1 MTSIATGKQAIV
13 IGAGIV
19 GVCTANALL
28 DKGFSVD
35 VFDPAEPGSPEQ
47 CSYGNAGGICPGS
60 CLPNAMP
67 GLMKSVP
74 QWLLDPEGPL
84 YIRLAYVPHALPWLI
99 RFVLSGRKSKVE
111 KISQAM
117 IDLHRLSYEA
127 YEPLMAEAGCTDLL
141 QKRGQLFVFER
152 DDGPERSAYGMG
164 LRRSHGV
171 TVDTLS
177 AGEIQDLEP
186 ALSDRF
192 KSAIYLP
199 DQGQCPNPGRLVASL
214 AALAARKGARF
225 HREPVK
231 GFTYSLGEASGV
243 VASSGA
249 YFADRIVVAAGAW
262 SAGLARQLGDRIP
275 FESERGYH
283 VTLPDA
289 DTGLRIQTI
298 SADRK
303 FVASPME
310 AGLRL
315 AGTVEFAG
323 LQAPPNFERAD
334 LLVNQAQG
342 MFKRF
347 ERSTVH
353 RWMGHRPGTPD
364 SIPVIDRA
372 KRHAKV
378 TYAFGHGHQ
387 GLIGGAVTGRVVAD
401 MAVGAAP
408 AIDISHFRLDR
419 FGLKNL

>member
-1 MTSIATGKQAIV
+1 MISIATGKHAIV
-13 IGAGIV
+13 IGAGII
-19 GVCTANALL
+19 GVCTVNALL
-28 DKGFSVD
+28 DKGFAVD

-67 GLMKSVP
+67 GLMKNVP

-84 YIRLAYVPHALPWLI
+84 YIRLSYLPHALPWLI
-99 RFVLSGRKSKVE
+99 RFVLAGRKSKVE

-117 IDLHRLSYEA
+117 IDLHRLSFEA
-127 YEPLMAEAGCTDLL
+127 YEPMMAEAGCLDLL

-152 DDGPERSAYGMG
+152 ENGPDGSAYGMG

-171 TVDTLS
+171 KVETLN

-186 ALSDRF
+186 ALTDRF

-199 DQGQCPNPGRLVASL
+199 DQGQSPNPGRLVAEL
-214 AALAARKGARF
+214 AKLATRKGARF

-231 GFTYSLGEASGV
+231 GFTYTLGEATGITTASGDHT
-243 VASSGA
+243 
-249 YFADRIVVAAGAW
+249 ADHIVLAAGAW
-262 SAGLARQLGDRIP
+262 SANLARQLGDRIP
-275 FESERGYH
+275 FETERGYH
-283 VTLPDA
+283 VMLPQA
-289 DTGLRIQTI
+289 DTGLKVQTI

-310 AGLRL
+310 GGLRL

-323 LQAPPNFERAD
+323 LNAPPNYKRANI
-334 LLVNQAQG
+334 LVKQAQG

-347 ERSTVH
+347 EKSEVH

-364 SIPVIDRA
+364 SIPVIDTSQRH
-372 KRHAKV
+372 KRV

-387 GLIGGAVTGRVVAD
+387 GLIGGAVTGRIVAD
-401 MAVGAAP
+401 MVSGLP
-408 AIDISHFRLDR
+408 ASIDMSPFRLDR
-419 FGLKNL
+419 FGLKSL